1 MANHV
6 FADEWRVA
14 ADLEIVWTVLRRL
27 EEWPDWWPSVRSL
40 TRRYWGASSWMS
52 CWNISTPGPTRS
64 SKPCPIRSGLRGV
77 YNVGGGPHFGSGLTI
92 DRAAE
97 LHADGSSAR

>member
-1 MANHV
+1 MACGTPIAFGGELRRDRGGSRRWLTSIRFRCAVNRMLPVANYV

-40 TRRYWGASSWMS
+40 TRRYWGHHL
-52 CWNISTPGPTRS
+52 G
-64 SKPCPIRSGLRGV
+64 
-77 YNVGGGPHFGSGLTI
+77 
-92 DRAAE
+92 
-97 LHADGSSAR
+97 